1 MSKYVLSRVFS
12 KTFHRNFNQY
22 LNDARLVGN
31 IFQQLYT
38 IADTMIVGRVI
49 GVEALA
55 AVGAADWLVFGS
67 YIFCMCTDLQSRD
80 WEIPG
85 FLLSVEVLSLA

>member
-1 MSKYVLSRVFS
+1 MTSGSPGKLIL
-12 KTFHRNFNQY
+12 TFAIP
-22 LNDARLVGN
+22 LMLGN
-31 IFQQLYT
+31 ILQQLYT

-85 FLLSVEVLSLA
+85 FLLSVELLSFA